1 MTASGRRGVTA
12 AGGGSAPAIA
22 RGPLGFL
29 TSASASH
36 PPSCISWLSRPELLA
51 LTQRRKPGGLRT
63 DINSLTVLETRR
75 LKSRRWRGPPPP
87 KLRGES
93 CLASLWPL
101 VVAVNPWCAVAYS
114 GAISASVVT
123 WSPPCVPLSS
133 HGILLFL
140 QGH

>member
-29 TSASASH
+29 TSASASR
-36 PPSCISWLSRPELLA
+36 PPSCISQLSRPELLA

-75 LKSRRWRGPPPP
+75 LKSRRWRGLPPP

-123 WSPPCVPLSS
+123 WSPLCVPLSS

>member
-29 TSASASH
+29 TSASASR
-36 PPSCISWLSRPELLA
+36 PPSCISRLSRPELLA

-75 LKSRRWRGPPPP
+75 LKSRRWRGLPPP